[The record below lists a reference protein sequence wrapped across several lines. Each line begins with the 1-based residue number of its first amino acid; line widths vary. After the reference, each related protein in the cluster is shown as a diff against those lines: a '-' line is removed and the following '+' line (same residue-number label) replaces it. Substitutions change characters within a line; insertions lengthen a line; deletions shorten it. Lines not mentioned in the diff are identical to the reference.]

1 MPDLP
6 TVAPLSALPDTY
18 HLTVDER
25 EEVGRQARKQRPR
38 TSLADW
44 STPAHR
50 ADPVALLAG
59 QETTRVQAL
68 LPLRHQRMSAS
79 AFAFYRGGAAIMAAD
94 LGGMPNSG
102 LVTQLCGD
110 AHLSNFGMF
119 GAPDR
124 RVVFDINDFDETNP
138 GPFEWDVYRLA
149 TSFVLAG
156 RDVKASPEATSA
168 AAQAA
173 AQGYRTQMAYYAG
186 LPDLEVWYDRIDIAV
201 IEQWAKEDGIAG
213 AKRNLARTAE
223 AARKRTSWS
232 AVRKMTEV
240 VDGHRRFIDTPPLLI
255 RIPLDSVASA
265 VVGGVIDQYRATL
278 LADRARLLGRYR
290 IIDLAHKVVGVGSV
304 GLLAFVALMEGRDA
318 DDLLVLQVKQAV
330 TSVLEPFTAPS
341 AWPTAGERV
350 VVGQRLMQ
358 AATDSFLGWTTG
370 IVTDRQ
376 YYVRQLRDMKFSVDP
391 ALLDDTTLAR
401 YATLCGRT
409 LARAHARA
417 GDPVAIAAYLGTS
430 DKFDRAVTAFS
441 LSYADLVERDY
452 AQYLAA
458 IADGRVSTE
467 PEIEPAYRV
476 VATPETGVTLT
487 ESDDAPS
494 AGAPE
499 ASGTSTST

>member
-1 MPDLP
+1 V
-6 TVAPLSALPDTY
+6 VA
-18 HLTVDER
+18 
-25 EEVGRQARKQRPR
+25 
-38 TSLADW
+38 
-44 STPAHR
+44 
-50 ADPVALLAG
+50 
-59 QETTRVQAL
+59 
-68 LPLRHQRMSAS
+68 
-79 AFAFYRGGAAIMAAD
+79 
-94 LGGMPNSG
+94 
-102 LVTQLCGD
+102 
-110 AHLSNFGMF
+110 
-119 GAPDR
+119 
-124 RVVFDINDFDETNP
+124 
-138 GPFEWDVYRLA
+138 
-149 TSFVLAG
+149 
-156 RDVKASPEATSA
+156 
-168 AAQAA
+168 
-173 AQGYRTQMAYYAG
+173 
-186 LPDLEVWYDRIDIAV
+186 
-201 IEQWAKEDGIAG
+201 
-213 AKRNLARTAE
+213 
-223 AARKRTSWS
+223 
-232 AVRKMTEV
+232 
-240 VDGHRRFIDTPPLLI
+240 
-255 RIPLDSVASA
+255 
-265 VVGGVIDQYRATL
+265 GVIDQYRATL

-458 IADGRVSTE
+458 IADGRVSKE

-476 VATPETGVTLT
+476 VASPETGVTLT